1 MTKQDIILIGA
12 GGHALSC
19 IDVIEQAKNFKIAGL
34 VGLKEEIGTVIN
46 GYKVI
51 GSDSDLAQ
59 IVRDY
64 KFALITVGQIRNAD
78 LRIKLFTEA
87 IKVGFELPIIISPYS
102 YISPHAQIDKGT
114 IVLHG
119 AVINA
124 GVKIGNNCI
133 INSCVLIEHGTEVSD
148 HCHVSTGAIL
158 NGDTHIGARSF
169 IGSGAILKQGISI
182 GTDCQVGM
190 GQLVTKDLDNLT
202 KLTEN
207 TQL

>member
-124 GVKIGNNCI
+124 GVKIGSNFI

-158 NGDTHIGARSF
+158 NGNTKIGARSF
-169 IGSGAILKQGISI
+169 IGSGAILKQGTSI

-190 GQLVTKDLDNLT
+190 GQLVTRNLDNLT

-207 TQL
+207 SQS

>member
-19 IDVIEQAKNFKIAGL
+19 IDVIEQTKNFHIAGL
-34 VGLKEEIGTVIN
+34 VGLKEEIGKVIN

-51 GSDSDLAQ
+51 GSDSDLTQ
-59 IVRDY
+59 IVREY
-64 KFALITVGQIRNAD
+64 KFALISTGQITSAD
-78 LRIKLFTEA
+78 LRIKLYKKA
-87 IKVGFELPIIISPYS
+87 IKVGFELPAITSPFS
-102 YISPHAQIDKGT
+102 YVSPQAQINKGT

-124 GVKIGNNCI
+124 GVKIGTNCI

-158 NGDTHIGARSF
+158 NGSTRIGSRSF

-182 GTDCQVGM
+182 GSDCQVGM
-190 GQLVTKDLDNLT
+190 GQLITKNLDNQQKLTVNT
-202 KLTEN
+202 KL
-207 TQL
+207 